1 MSYFGFETEEAL
13 YCFCLMILDHNHDL
27 FWKIIVLV
35 YYCICLLVTNLKF
48 SACLINVLSFRSF
61 FLFLLLF
68 SASYL
73 IFTAIFYSFRHYNVS
88 FCDMYWWSQPYFESN
103 VWFFVIIYGR
113 TGICF
118 RLNTK
123 IPVCLPPKIVS
134 TCCKI
139 WSWITGFENSWR
151 IENSGEV
158 LYVVTKLLE
167 YTKYFYIVQ

>member
-13 YCFCLMILDHNHDL
+13 YCFCLMILNHNHDL

-35 YYCICLLVTNLKF
+35 YYCICLLVTNLTF
-48 SACLINVLSFRSF
+48 SACLINVL
-61 FLFLLLF
+61 
-68 SASYL
+68 
-73 IFTAIFYSFRHYNVS
+73 SFRHYNVS

-113 TGICF
+113 IGICF

-139 WSWITGFENSWR
+139 WSRITGFENSLWR
-151 IENSGEV
+151 SLVCSNKAV
-158 LYVVTKLLE
+158 RAH
-167 YTKYFYIVQ
+167 